1 MPELG
6 DYAFEV
12 LLAYGVSI
20 ALVLALVGFSIW
32 RAKRV
37 TRTLREVEARRDKS

>member
-20 ALVLALVGFSIW
+20 TLILALVGASIW

-37 TRTLREVEARRDKS
+37 TRALREIEARRDQS